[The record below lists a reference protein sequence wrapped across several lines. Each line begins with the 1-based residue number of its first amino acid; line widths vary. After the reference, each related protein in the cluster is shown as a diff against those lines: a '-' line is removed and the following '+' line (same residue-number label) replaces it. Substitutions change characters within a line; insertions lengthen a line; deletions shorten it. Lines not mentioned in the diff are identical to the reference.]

1 MSDLFSEFT
10 IKGKIIKNRVVMPP
24 MVCFGWAGNTGHV
37 SGKHIAHYEA
47 RARGGVGLI
56 IIEATCVSPDGRLS
70 PDQLGLWSD
79 DFIEGLKRLVDVCH
93 GFGTKVLVQIH
104 HAGANTHKDVSDIPL
119 SSSDFNKKDRNVR
132 AMTLEEIKRV
142 QNDFV
147 KAAVR
152 AEKAGFDGVELHGAH
167 GYLISQFVSP
177 LVNKRTDNY
186 GGELSNR
193 LRFPLEIIR
202 MIKEQVGKDF
212 ILGYRMG
219 GNEPG
224 LEEGKLIARELE
236 SHGVDLLHVSSGISS
251 GVLPEVPA
259 GFPYNWIVYCGTE
272 IKKVVN
278 IPVIV
283 VNGIKKPDE
292 ARFLLQNNLAD
303 FTAIGRSLLVDPEWA
318 NKARDKV
325 NADPCLQCS
334 RCIWFIDGTK
344 CPGIK
349 KRNNV

>member
-1 MSDLFSEFT
+1 MSDLFSGYI
-10 IKGKIIKNRVVMPP
+10 IKDKVIKNRVVMPP
-24 MVCFGWAGNTGHV
+24 MVCFGWSDKTGHV
-37 SGKHIAHYEA
+37 SEKHIAHYEA
-47 RARGGVGLI
+47 RAKGGVGLI
-56 IIEATCVSPDGRLS
+56 ILEATCVNPDGRLS

-79 DFIEGLKRLVDVCH
+79 DFVDGLKRLVDICH
-93 GFGTKVLVQIH
+93 GYGAKILVQIH
-104 HAGANTHKDVSDIPL
+104 HAGARTHKDVSDILL
-119 SSSDFNKKDRNVR
+119 SSSDYSLEGRKAR
-132 AMTLEEIKRV
+132 AMTLEEIEGI

-147 KAAVR
+147 KAAIR

-177 LVNKRTDNY
+177 LVNKRTDKY
-186 GGELSNR
+186 GGELSDR

-202 MIKEQVGKDF
+202 MIKEQTGEKF

-224 LEEGKLIARELE
+224 LEEGKLIAGELE
-236 SHGVDLLHVSSGISS
+236 SHGVDLLHVSGGISS

-259 GFPYNWIVYCGTE
+259 GFPCNWIVYCGTE

-292 ARFLLQNNLAD
+292 ARFLLENNLAD

-334 RCIWFIDGTK
+334 KCRWFVDGSK
-344 CPGIK
+344 CPGLK
-349 KRNNV
+349 QRVK